1 MLDIG
6 WAEMAVIAV
15 VALIVLGPKEIP
27 NALKTA
33 AHWMRTARKMA
44 REFQSGVDQIVREAE
59 LDEARK
65 TITQAGGL
73 NLGKEIE
80 KVVDPTGET
89 KRALNTDPTKAIG
102 PAGAGAA
109 SAGAA
114 SRATASPQ
122 IAAPAPA
129 ATQASSATPATAPS
143 PPSPASPP
151 ASEVASSGA
160 GSATERTPDAP
171 PEPAAAGERRA

>member
-1 MLDIG
+1 MFDIG
-6 WAEMAVIAV
+6 WSEMAVIAV

-65 TITQAGGL
+65 TVTQAGGL

-89 KRALNTDPTKAIG
+89 KRALNTDPTKA
-102 PAGAGAA
+102 ASTGAA
-109 SAGAA
+109 A
-114 SRATASPQ
+114 PQ
-122 IAAPAPA
+122 IAAPTPAASPTAGTAPA
-129 ATQASSATPATAPS
+129 AAPSS
-143 PPSPASPP
+143 PPSSPAAPP
-151 ASEVASSGA
+151 ASGSS
-160 GSATERTPDAP
+160 SAIERSPDAS

>member
-1 MLDIG
+1 MFDIG
-6 WAEMAVIAV
+6 WSEMAVIAV

-65 TITQAGGL
+65 TVTQAGGL

-80 KVVDPTGET
+80 KVVDPTGEA
-89 KRALNTDPTKAIG
+89 KRALNAAPSKPMNTSA
-102 PAGAGAA
+102 PA
-109 SAGAA
+109 
-114 SRATASPQ
+114 PQ
-122 IAAPAPA
+122 IAAPTVTAAPDSSAAPA
-129 ATQASSATPATAPS
+129 AAPSSPSPSSPAAPSGASS
-143 PPSPASPP
+143 
-151 ASEVASSGA
+151 VV
-160 GSATERTPDAP
+160 ERSPDAS
-171 PEPAAAGERRA
+171 PEPAAAGERHA